1 MMCKTNRQDR
11 LHQWCEILSVWSMD
25 DVLHLYI
32 STTRADSLTGPYGY
46 GTECGTARV
55 PRATTHAACAY
66 KVRVARATTHAA
78 CAYKI
83 LLLTYESADEHDSDA
98 EIQEDVVLQPISES
112 DEEKTRK
119 PKRSKKDDHKSKSK
133 PKVRNPSLTLPTGI
147 R

>member
-1 MMCKTNRQDR
+1 MMCNTNRQDR
-11 LHQWCEILSVWSMD
+11 LHRWCEILSVWYMD
-25 DVLHLYI
+25 DLLHLYI

-55 PRATTHAACAY
+55 P
-66 KVRVARATTHAA
+66 RATTHAA

-119 PKRSKKDDHKSKSK
+119 PKRSKKDDHKSKSIQAK
-133 PKVRNPSLTLPTGI
+133 GP
-147 R
+147 